1 MKFPNIL
8 MSVSRYGVIELNA
21 RNEVVWEYKLDE
33 PERIYGLDYHAGL
46 SACLIGY
53 ENRIRLID
61 RHSLAEIP
69 EYNYTFSPGTRF
81 HSTYFS
87 SEYSSIIAPSATRDA
102 IFIFDLGRRKEIF
115 IIDLNKYFSKPD
127 DLHEWGCDD
136 WTHINFAKVYDDYIY
151 ATLYRHPTD
160 RGKDGA
166 ILLINKDDYSLHRII
181 SHYSLNRPHFAIPH
195 PTIEQ
200 FMLVANTG
208 SESVTAIS
216 KKTGATYWEY
226 KINNGRNHIIPEEGR
241 SPIACNFG
249 AHYLETFNIAPTTD
263 HALLMVIPN
272 LRIARV
278 IDLIT
283 RSTLHEYKVPEYIY
297 KDAGIGEDPRPFQA
311 KIL

>member
-1 MKFPNIL
+1 
-8 MSVSRYGVIELNA
+8 MSVSKYGVIELNA
-21 RNEVVWEYKLDE
+21 KNEVVWEYKLDE
-33 PERIYGLDYHAGL
+33 PERIYGLDYNPKTSNILVGYGDRVSKVRKVDKGKCFDFVINSRASLH
-46 SACLIGY
+46 SAFFFDTD
-53 ENRIRLID
+53 EN
-61 RHSLAEIP
+61 
-69 EYNYTFSPGTRF
+69 
-81 HSTYFS
+81 
-87 SEYSSIIAPSATRDA
+87 IIATATKYDG
-102 IFIFDLGRRKEIF
+102 IYVTIPDKSPDFINLQD
-115 IIDLNKYFSKPD
+115 YFEKPD
-127 DLHEWGCDD
+127 DLHEWGCED
-136 WTHINFAKVYDDYIY
+136 WTHINFAKAYDDYIY

-283 RSTLHEYKVPEYIY
+283 GSTLHEYKVPEYIY

-311 KIL
+311 KILY